1 MAWRRRVLVVGDCLL
16 LAAVV
21 ACSGMGV
28 SRRGRWL
35 LMQPPEVEDETAPR
49 GHRLVPGAP
58 LSQWH
63 EVAALGSEEECLA
76 VKQLEIDRTID
87 RAREEVGADAK
98 YELPVR
104 RAVNARCVHEE

>member
-16 LAAVV
+16 LVTVV
-21 ACSGMGV
+21 ACSGMGL

-49 GHRLVPGAP
+49 RHRLVPGSP

-63 EVAALGSEEECLA
+63 EVAPLGSEEECLA
-76 VKQLEIDRTID
+76 VQQLDIDRTID
-87 RAREEVGADAK
+87 RAREHVRTNAK
-98 YELPVR
+98 YEPPHP
-104 RAVNARCVHEE
+104 RAVNSSC